1 MYEKM
6 RGFFAIGVESLSK
19 QMNAGNLFR
28 SAHAFGASFVFTIG
42 GIYSPNHAKSN
53 TSKSIVHMPIYNY
66 NNFSD
71 FLAPEGAILV
81 GVELTDDAIDLP
93 KFKHPQKAI
102 YILGPEKGNL
112 SNNILSRCKY
122 TVRIPTKFC
131 INLAMAGAIV
141 MYDRVISL
149 GQYKPRPVIFN
160 QNN

>member
-1 MYEKM
+1 M

-42 GIYSPNHAKSN
+42 GRYSPSLAKSN

-66 NNFSD
+66 NKFSD
-71 FLAPEGAILV
+71 FLIPEGSILI
-81 GVELTDDAIDLP
+81 GIELTEDSIELP
-93 KFKHPQKAI
+93 KFRHPQKAI

-112 SNNILSRCKY
+112 SKNIISSCKY
-122 TVRIPTKFC
+122 TVKIPTKFC

-141 MYDRVISL
+141 MYDRVISM
-149 GQYKPRPVIFN
+149 GQYKPRPVVFN
-160 QNN
+160 QNYR